1 VRTNR
6 SYPDQ
11 YEVLLSTT
19 GKAIADFKT
28 TLKAMASAPTN
39 NNWNEVVIDLS
50 KYTGQV
56 GYIAIHHKCYDKN
69 YLLIDDFGIY
79 TDGVQGGEWQTA
91 TVSATSTELKDLT
104 PATEYEVQV
113 QSFTEEESSPWSES
127 VTFTTGELAKGD
139 INGEGNVDAQDAS
152 LILQYVA
159 KKTDTIQNAD
169 INGDGV
175 VDTQDASLIL
185 QYVAKK
191 ITW

>member
-1 VRTNR
+1 MKKFLLMVLMLVVTTVAATAQTVTTDKRFVRGATMAFGR
-6 SYPDQ
+6 MTVTGLASSQIAEQGFCYSTEKAEPTVDDQ
-11 YEVLLSTT
+11 TT
-19 GKAIADFKT
+19 KNF
-28 TLKAMASAPTN
+28 LTN
-39 NNWNEVVIDLS
+39 N
-50 KYTGQV
+50 GR
-56 GYIAIHHKCYDKN
+56 
-69 YLLIDDFGIY
+69 IY
-79 TDGVQGGEWQTA
+79 W
-91 TVSATSTELKDLT
+91 LKDLT

-175 VDTQDASLIL
+175 VDAQDASLIL